1 MYAILQSP
9 APDAAGSYSGETMA
23 ILNTVRAKLTTL
35 VALSAIATLAALP
48 LLHWLMTR
56 ELVDVVD
63 DRVPEAVKGFDIEL
77 VDDIRDLEAAT
88 KSLGDSDELQNAVM
102 QGSAATAEEELRVFH
117 EAYSGTGFVVYGPSG
132 LVLAQIGLS
141 GAALPRGTFV
151 GIDAVE
157 KAASGDIRTIAP
169 TGCSTTKAADPSFA
183 MARPIRATGG
193 LVVACMALDAKYLS
207 NTSAKLGVELAI
219 ARGDGVGT
227 MTPAFPTAA
236 LDGAHGEALVD
247 VGGKA
252 WATTRFEPAAFAG
265 VPNRFSVV
273 AALDMTRIRGVVR
286 RNLALT
292 IGVLVGA
299 ALIAIVMGAR
309 LASLMSRALAR
320 LNGAYKNVERDEY
333 THVEGVKTGDEIELL
348 ATGFNSMVDGLRER
362 DKLRATMGK
371 YMTQS
376 VMDHLM
382 SGKVELGGESLMV
395 TILFSDIR
403 SFTSIS
409 ETMTAHELV
418 KLLNEYFTEMVTV
431 VMEEGGVVDKY
442 IGDAIMAVFGA
453 PVPKP
458 DDARRAVR
466 AAVRMRLALVAL
478 NARLVARG
486 DSPLKTGVGLHTGEV
501 VAGNIGSEKR
511 MEYTV
516 IGDAVNLASRL
527 ESSTKE
533 LGTDILISDDTHA
546 LIGDEFETRAV
557 REITVKGRA
566 KPVLVYEVLGFKK
579 KKSLRPVAET
589 TV

>member
-1 MYAILQSP
+1 
-9 APDAAGSYSGETMA
+9 
-23 ILNTVRAKLTTL
+23 
-35 VALSAIATLAALP
+35 
-48 LLHWLMTR
+48 
-56 ELVDVVD
+56 
-63 DRVPEAVKGFDIEL
+63 
-77 VDDIRDLEAAT
+77 
-88 KSLGDSDELQNAVM
+88 
-102 QGSAATAEEELRVFH
+102 
-117 EAYSGTGFVVYGPSG
+117 
-132 LVLAQIGLS
+132 
-141 GAALPRGTFV
+141 
-151 GIDAVE
+151 
-157 KAASGDIRTIAP
+157 
-169 TGCSTTKAADPSFA
+169 
-183 MARPIRATGG
+183 
-193 LVVACMALDAKYLS
+193 MALDAKYLS

-466 AAVRMRLALVAL
+466 AAVRMRLAL
-478 NARLVARG
+478 
-486 DSPLKTGVGLHTGEV
+486 HTGEV